1 MPMSQAEVAA
11 RIDGLDSADLLALAM
26 AALEQL
32 SKQQPEAQPA
42 AAAIN
47 QQPAAAAAAQPVYAR
62 AAQPV
67 YAGAAAAQPREAQ
80 PVRRSTRR
88 QVGSRQCN
96 DVDSWLRSPAYWAV
110 GSSTTA
116 MFKLKFKF
124 NKNEHSWLTAVPPVG
139 SLVAGRGRFVVVVT
153 TLFIFVLV
161 RLVLDVQ

>member
-42 AAAIN
+42 AAAA
-47 QQPAAAAAAQPVYAR
+47 PASAPA

-67 YAGAAAAQPREAQ
+67 YAGAAQPVYAGAAVAQ
-80 PVRRSTRR
+80 PVRCGTRR

-96 DVDSWLRSPAYWAV
+96 DGDSWLHSPAYWAV

-139 SLVAGRGRFVVVVT
+139 SLVAGIGRFVVVVT
-153 TLFIFVLV
+153 TLMSPLSCHHSLV
-161 RLVLDVQ
+161 TTLSISC